1 MTSIIDKVVELHD
14 ALGDASIPHAFG
26 GALALAW
33 CTEQARGTI
42 DIDLNVF
49 LDPDAVDQ
57 VLAALPDDVEVTKEN
72 RRQLERDG
80 QTRLW
85 WHKTPLDLF
94 LNTTPFHAD
103 VGRRSRV
110 EEFNSARVP
119 FLACR
124 DIAVFKA
131 FFDRDKDWTDLR
143 AMARAGTLDAASVIG
158 VLALYLGG
166 DDVRI
171 EKLRAISQEI
181 SPRDSGSQRA

>member
-14 ALGDASIPHAFG
+14 VLGDASIPHAFG

-42 DIDLNVF
+42 DIDLNIF
-49 LDPDAVDQ
+49 LDPEAVDQ
-57 VLAALPDDVEVTKEN
+57 VLAVLPDEVEVTEKNLAE
-72 RRQLERDG
+72 LARDG

-85 WHKTPLDLF
+85 WQKTPLDLF
-94 LNTTPFHAD
+94 FNTTPFHAD
-103 VGRRSRV
+103 VGRRCRF
-110 EEFNSARVP
+110 EEFNGAQVP

-143 AMARAGTLDAASVIG
+143 AMARAGTLDYASVIG
-158 VLALYLGG
+158 VLAMYLGG

-181 SPRDSGSQRA
+181 DMPDSGSHRA

>member
-1 MTSIIDKVVELHD
+1 MKSIVDKVVELHH
-14 ALGDASIPHAFG
+14 ALAAVSIPHAFG

-42 DIDLNVF
+42 DIDLNIF
-49 LDPDAVDQ
+49 LETDRVGE
-57 VLAALPDDVEVTKEN
+57 VLASLPAEVEVTEKN
-72 RRQLERDG
+72 RQQLERDG

-85 WHKTPLDLF
+85 WQKTPLDLF
-94 LNTTPFHAD
+94 LNTTPFHAQ
-103 VGRRSRV
+103 VGKRFRL
-110 EEFNSARVP
+110 EEFNDALVP

-143 AMARAGTLDAASVIG
+143 SMARAKTLDFESVIG

-166 DDVRI
+166 DDDRI
-171 EKLRAISQEI
+171 ERLRAVSQEV
-181 SPRDSGSQRA
+181 DADT